1 MVTRQVSACTP
12 LQYHRGSAARPFGP
26 SGRKQLIMATIR
38 ERKKRGEEIV
48 KKYKPSNLN
57 DPYACAVD
65 AIADILLYV
74 ADNQTEGRKI
84 LHSAEIDFR
93 NSAEGEAFLT
103 EG

>member
-1 MVTRQVSACTP
+1 
-12 LQYHRGSAARPFGP
+12 
-26 SGRKQLIMATIR
+26 MATIR

-48 KKYKPSNLN
+48 RKYKPSNVN

>member
-1 MVTRQVSACTP
+1 MIVAVP
-12 LQYHRGSAARPFGP
+12 KGSLAFRTGT
-26 SGRKQLIMATIR
+26 QLIMATIR

-48 KKYKPSNLN
+48 RKYKPSNLN

-74 ADNQTEGRKI
+74 AESQTEGMKI

>member
-1 MVTRQVSACTP
+1 
-12 LQYHRGSAARPFGP
+12 LQYDRGCAEKPFG
-26 SGRKQLIMATIR
+26 RTHLVDMATIR

-74 ADNQTEGRKI
+74 AENQAEGRRI
-84 LHSAEIDFR
+84 MHSAEIDFR
-93 NSAEGEAFLT
+93 NAAEGEAFLT

>member
-1 MVTRQVSACTP
+1 MSAHAQVCSIIEAEC
-12 LQYHRGSAARPFGP
+12 RGRLARAPNN
-26 SGRKQLIMATIR
+26 LLTMATLR

-74 ADNQTEGRKI
+74 ADNPTEGIKI

-103 EG
+103 E

>member
-1 MVTRQVSACTP
+1 
-12 LQYHRGSAARPFGP
+12 
-26 SGRKQLIMATIR
+26 MATLR
-38 ERKKRGEEIV
+38 ERKKRGEDIV

-57 DPYACAVD
+57 DPYTCAVD
-65 AIADILLYV
+65 AIADILLFI
-74 ADNQTEGRKI
+74 AQTQGEATQI

>member
-1 MVTRQVSACTP
+1 MYAFAVSSWQCGKAVW
-12 LQYHRGSAARPFGP
+12 P

>member
-1 MVTRQVSACTP
+1 MGCGWQFRLP
-12 LQYHRGSAARPFGP
+12 YGEEFN
-26 SGRKQLIMATIR
+26 MATIR

-48 KKYKPSNLN
+48 KKYKPSNMN
-57 DPYACAVD
+57 DPYTCAVD

-74 ADNQTEGRKI
+74 AENQTEGRKI